1 MLMPLCGTCFF
12 QFATVPTTVYCL
24 RPSCFSDAW
33 YQPRPEG
40 RVTPLAI
47 TECHHSVVPVNTA
60 PPEGHS
66 AAIHADYVDHASS
79 RYVTCKHWLK
89 AGGFRCPGLDIIL
102 PKAYLARYPPKV
114 LRDSLAWC
122 TDLTINPDREI
133 KRFPWLTLVDL
144 NHAIGCF
151 LERNIQGKDI

>member
-1 MLMPLCGTCFF
+1 MGHVFSSLPQSPQLS
-12 QFATVPTTVYCL
+12 TVLDWVASQMYDTSLDLKAGLHPC
-24 RPSCFSDAW
+24 
-33 YQPRPEG
+33 
-40 RVTPLAI
+40 AI
-47 TECHHSVVPVNTA
+47 TECHHSVVPMNTA
-60 PPEGHS
+60 PPEGHR
-66 AAIHADYVDHASS
+66 AAIHADYVDHASL
-79 RYVTCKHWLK
+79 RYVTCNHWLK

-144 NHAIGCF
+144 NHTISCF
-151 LERNIQGKDI
+151 LGKEYSRQGYLDGK